1 MWKHGKARLPC
12 TNQVSVSACLK
23 LLAKRVHRKCCYP
36 RDRANVAREVRL
48 ELLDVNGVFVID
60 NVKLSGFP
68 KN

>member
-12 TNQVSVSACLK
+12 ATQGSDSACLK
-23 LLAKRVHRKCCYP
+23 RLVKRVHRKCYYP
-36 RDRANVAREVRL
+36 RDRANVAREARL

-68 KN
+68 